1 MRGYSMAGMMATSAA
16 PERRASAH
24 CEGTVKE
31 RSYLPRSGPW
41 VKPRTSGA
49 VLRYCTTEMRS
60 LVTIGGGENFTTERR
75 EVRRRGDFAARRA
88 DLMYNTSA
96 NLKLADLEAGEMAKR
111 WWLMILAAM
120 LCGAS
125 RADAQAK
132 SEAGA
137 GASPAAGEKA
147 ISIAEKTKSMEK
159 MAGYF
164 NIYWDAK
171 AGKIWVEIDKWGTEF
186 LYQSSLPAGIGS
198 NDIGLDRG
206 QLGGTHVVRFER
218 SGPKVL
224 LVQANLDYRAV
235 SEDADER
242 RAVRDSFAES
252 ALWGFTVAAEDGERA
267 LVDAT
272 DFFLRDAH
280 GVPAALRKTKQ
291 GAYRLDASRCTL
303 YLPRT
308 KNFPLNTEVEATLTF
323 VGDEAGPWVKEVTPE
338 AGAITVREHHSLVQ
352 LPGPGYKPRA
362 YDPRSSFF
370 GISYMDY
377 ATPISEPIVK
387 RFAARHRLEK
397 KDPNAAVSEAVTPIV
412 YYLDRGAPEPIRSAL
427 LEGARWWAQAFEAAG
442 FKNAFR
448 VELLPEGADPMDLR
462 YNVIQW
468 IHRATRG
475 WSYGATVTDPRTGEI
490 IKGHVSLGSLRVRQD
505 YLIAEGLLAPYADGK
520 ALPPVQDRA
529 LQMALARL
537 RQLAAHEVGHTL
549 GLMHNYSAST
559 VRRSSVMDYPPP
571 LVKLEADGVP
581 DVSNAY
587 ATGIGDWDKV
597 SIAWGYSEFAPG
609 TDEHA
614 GLAKILTDGY
624 GRGLRY
630 LTDQDARPA
639 SSSSSVAHLWD
650 SGENAVDE
658 LNRLMQVRAA
668 ALRRFGENNIRAG
681 APLATIED
689 ALVPIYMLHRYQVE
703 AASKLIGGMDYTFAL
718 RGDGQRPTQI
728 VAAAEQRRA
737 LAAVLN
743 TLKPEALALPESLL
757 KIIPPRPPAYERGRE
772 DFKIRTYPA
781 FDAVAPAESAA
792 QHTLQFLFNAA
803 RAQRLLEFHAQDKA
817 NPSLEEILDA
827 VLTATWKAPH
837 GNGYAEQINYVVDDV
852 VLYDLMALADNDKAS
867 DEVRAVAVL
876 RLHTLKEWLDSA
888 GGGKGIATE
897 RAHTFFASRQIEQ
910 FEKDPR
916 RLDLTPPTEPPDG
929 PPIGAMGDADD
940 DWQP

>member
-1 MRGYSMAGMMATSAA
+1 MVKRLWLLMAT
-16 PERRASAH
+16 
-24 CEGTVKE
+24 
-31 RSYLPRSGPW
+31 
-41 VKPRTSGA
+41 A
-49 VLRYCTTEMRS
+49 V
-60 LVTIGGGENFTTERR
+60 V
-75 EVRRRGDFAARRA
+75 V
-88 DLMYNTSA
+88 
-96 NLKLADLEAGEMAKR
+96 
-111 WWLMILAAM
+111 AM
-120 LCGAS
+120 SCCAT
-125 RADAQAK
+125 RMFAQAK
-132 SEAGA
+132 GEAGA
-137 GASPAAGEKA
+137 EKA
-147 ISIAEKTKSMEK
+147 ATAPEKTTSIADKTKSMEK

-164 NIYWDAK
+164 NTYWDAK
-171 AGKIWVEIDKWGTEF
+171 AGKLWLEIDKWATEF

-224 LVQANLDYRAV
+224 LVQSNLEYRAV
-235 SEDADER
+235 SNDADER

-252 ALWGFTVAAEDGERA
+252 ALWGFTVAAEEGERA

-291 GAYRLDASRCTL
+291 GTYRLDASRCAL

-323 VGDEAGPWVKEVTPE
+323 AGDDPGQWVKQVTPE
-338 AGAITVREHHSLVQ
+338 PDAITVREHHSFVQ
-352 LPGPGYKPRA
+352 LPAAGYKPRA
-362 YDPRSSFF
+362 FDPRSSFH
-370 GISYMDY
+370 GIAYMDY
-377 ATPISEPIVK
+377 ATPISAPIVK

-397 KDPNAAVSEAVTPIV
+397 KDPNAAVSEAVQPII

-427 LEGARWWAQAFEAAG
+427 LEGARWWSQAFEAAG

-448 VELLPEGADPMDLR
+448 VDLMPEGADPMDVR

-520 ALPPVQDRA
+520 ALPLGQDRA
-529 LQMALARL
+529 AQMALARL

-559 VRRSSVMDYPPP
+559 VNRSSVMDYPPP
-571 LVKLEADGVP
+571 LVKLGADGAP
-581 DVSNAY
+581 DVSDAY
-587 ATGIGDWDKV
+587 ATGIGEWDKV

-609 TDEHA
+609 MDDKSA
-614 GLAKILTDGY
+614 LAKILTDAY

-650 SGENAVDE
+650 SGSNAIDE

-668 ALRRFGENNIRAG
+668 ALRRFGEKNIREG
-681 APLATIED
+681 APLATTED
-689 ALVPIYMLHRYQVE
+689 ALVPIFMLHRYQVE

-718 RGDGQRPTQI
+718 RGDGQTPTQI

-737 LAAVLN
+737 LAAVLA
-743 TLKPEALALPESLL
+743 TLKPDALALPESLL
-757 KIIPPRPPAYERGRE
+757 KMIPPRPPEYERGRE
-772 DFKIRTYPA
+772 HFKIRTYPA
-781 FDAVAPAESAA
+781 FDALAPAEAAA
-792 QHTLQFLFNAA
+792 QHTLQFLFNPE
-803 RAQRLLEFHAQDKA
+803 RAERLVEFHARDKSD
-817 NPSLEEILDA
+817 PGLEEVFDA
-827 VLTATWKAPH
+827 VLAATWTAPR
-837 GNGYAEQINYVVDDV
+837 GSGYAAEIEKVVEDV
-852 VLYDLMALADNDKAS
+852 ALYDLMALATNEKAS
-867 DEVRAVAVL
+867 DEVRAVSAL
-876 RLHTLKEWLDSA
+876 KLHTLKEWLDSA
-888 GGGKGIATE
+888 AGTLSDSDH
-897 RAHTFFASRQIEQ
+897 AHAFFASHQIEQ
-910 FEKDPR
+910 FEKDPK
-916 RLDLTPPTEPPDG
+916 RLDLTPPAEPPDG
-929 PPIGAMGDADD
+929 PPIGAPGADDD